1 MSTEPRER
9 LPTSLDQDGAR
20 VLCGVESVLKDKG
33 VDMKLKNR
41 HWYNKGERYLRVRF
55 DIRVIIGAAD
65 LKFQIQSK
73 NNVVLNNDYDAIQVR
88 WDPPQRSPKEDG
100 DDMAMY
106 RDIPAS

>member
-9 LPTSLDQDGAR
+9 LPTSLDQDGAK

-41 HWYNKGERYLRVRF
+41 HWYSTGEKYLRVKF
-55 DIRVIIGAAD
+55 DIKIILGAAD

-73 NNVVLNNDYDAIQVR
+73 NQVVLNNPYDAIQVR
-88 WDPPQRSPKEDG
+88 WDPPKQKPNEDG
-100 DDMAMY
+100 NDMPMY
-106 RDIPAS
+106 REAL

>member
-1 MSTEPRER
+1 MSTEPSER
-9 LPTSLDQDGAR
+9 LPTSMDQDGAK

-41 HWYNKGERYLRVRF
+41 HWYSKGEKYLRVRF
-55 DIRVIIGAAD
+55 DIRVILGAAD

-73 NNVVLNNDYDAIQVR
+73 NKVVLNNDYDAIQVR
-88 WDPPQRSPKEDG
+88 WDPPQRVQKEEG

-106 RDIPAS
+106 REA